1 MTVEMLDPQQDLLD
15 KERGLLL
22 CQSLPLSYEV
32 EKFTSSQSGNIIFYC
47 GARMSELYSQL
58 YDQNDILFILINL
71 MKIDDVIVLH
81 LRQYVNLLLNI
92 SHSHPASRALNSL
105 LLYILCSVLSPK
117 ITILS
122 LAWAD
127 QIDMIILP
135 C

>member
-1 MTVEMLDPQQDLLD
+1 
-15 KERGLLL
+15 
-22 CQSLPLSYEV
+22 
-32 EKFTSSQSGNIIFYC
+32 
-47 GARMSELYSQL
+47 MSELYSQL

>member
-1 MTVEMLDPQQDLLD
+1 MLDPQQDLLD

-92 SHSHPASRALNSL
+92 SHCHPTSGAFNPL
-105 LLYILCSVLSPK
+105 LLYILCSVLSPI
-117 ITILS
+117 ITIN
-122 LAWAD
+122 
-127 QIDMIILP
+127 
-135 C
+135 

>member
-1 MTVEMLDPQQDLLD
+1 
-15 KERGLLL
+15 
-22 CQSLPLSYEV
+22 
-32 EKFTSSQSGNIIFYC
+32 
-47 GARMSELYSQL
+47 MSELYSQL

-105 LLYILCSVLSPK
+105 FLYILCSVLSPK

>member
-1 MTVEMLDPQQDLLD
+1 MKSNSSPP
-15 KERGLLL
+15 R
-22 CQSLPLSYEV
+22 SLEIYYILN
-32 EKFTSSQSGNIIFYC
+32 G
-47 GARMSELYSQL
+47 SELKIYSQL
-58 YDQNDILFILINL
+58 YDKNDILLILINL
-71 MKIDDVIVLH
+71 MKIDDIIMLH

-92 SHSHPASRALNSL
+92 SHCHPTSGAFNPL